1 MKARNQRLFSDLSRL
16 ERGAGYDLDRL
27 ELGELDDLYSLLLSR
42 RERGLEGLSEGE
54 LTELEYL
61 LWAASDLPTQEAGL
75 A

>member
-1 MKARNQRLFSDLSRL
+1 MKARKQRLFSDLSRL
-16 ERGAGYDLDRL
+16 EKGAGYDLDRL
-27 ELGELDDLYSLLLSR
+27 ELGELDDLYALLLSR

-61 LWAASDLPTQEAGL
+61 LWAASALPTQEAGL

>member
-1 MKARNQRLFSDLSRL
+1 MNARKQRLFSDLSRL

-27 ELGELDDLYSLLLSR
+27 ELGQLDELYALLISR
-42 RERGLEGLSEGE
+42 KERGLEGLSEGE

-61 LWAASDLPTQEAGL
+61 LWAASALPAREAGL